1 MDLTAKAL
9 EIAGKDLTVDTFI
22 EALESIKD
30 YKIPFGETILSFG
43 PDKHLGSNESY
54 LFMVKDGSFVQ
65 MDDKNYSY

>member
-1 MDLTAKAL
+1 MDS
-9 EIAGKDLTVDTFI
+9 FI

-30 YKIPFGETILSFG
+30 YKIPFGETVLSFG